1 MHLLFQVVM
10 IGATVLV
17 TWNALR
23 WRGTLG
29 AWLMLP
35 LLLLGALRENLV
47 AIEHWLYGFAPLAPP
62 AGRAPLIAA
71 VVWAFSIA
79 AAIEFGEVVARES
92 LAPRR
97 PSLRLLAA
105 VALFMVAL
113 AGFYEPLLKLV
124 DMARWET
131 DTRST
136 AGVPWI
142 ALLGY
147 PSFAVGFLLLWGTV
161 LDRLAA
167 TRGRIVTLAIGGAA
181 FAACHA
187 AGLEALK
194 RTFGW

>member
-1 MHLLFQVVM
+1 MHLLFQLVM
-10 IGATVLV
+10 AVATVLV
-17 TWNALR
+17 TLNAIR
-23 WRGTLG
+23 QRGTLG

-47 AIEHWLYGFAPLAPP
+47 AIERWLYGFTPLPMQV
-62 AGRAPLIAA
+62 GRAPLIAA

-79 AAIEFGEVVARES
+79 AAVEFGEVAVGES

-113 AGFYEPLLKLV
+113 AGFYEPLLNLV
-124 DMARWET
+124 NMARWEIG
-131 DTRST
+131 TRAT

-161 LDRLAA
+161 LERIASTATRIVALAA
-167 TRGRIVTLAIGGAA
+167 GGAA
-181 FAACHA
+181 LAACHA

-194 RTFGW
+194 RALGW